1 MGQKV
6 HFHQTLRIATMR
18 ILRLAES
25 WGLLAS
31 VQRVAVK
38 AKPRSYRPM
47 ILRGA
52 PCAGGKG
59 SPGDLRKQKLGWDG
73 AFNGIPHG
81 SITLLAL

>member
-47 ILRGA
+47 ILRGT
-52 PCAGGKG
+52 
-59 SPGDLRKQKLGWDG
+59 SPVQEEKEVQGTLG
-73 AFNGIPHG
+73 NK
-81 SITLLAL
+81 T